1 MWTGLKAKR
10 ETWSS
15 EWNYFNEG
23 NAHMIFTNN
32 HFEKENFY
40 QDRVLVAEK
49 GGDGMYISENA
60 QINGIFDK
68 AYNEVFLKDPGFGEF
83 LTKQKLLDV
92 KEGETIPQFHE
103 NLMKE
108 ADPKRREDRK
118 KASLHSESRFWLE
131 KNLFYISP
139 MLKETYKEKNCI
151 VFFAEIKPKCCF
163 DEIPTFEEISGY
175 IDQHPNGNEIDKK
188 CFYSK
193 FFADCRPS
201 ERKFVYRK
209 IVGGKHKIMKEFNTS
224 DFYSDRPFVRS
235 KAIKGLIK
243 ENWGNYL
250 KILDGDM
257 NIIQHDDILSFF
269 RKWDPKITVKT
280 IAEII
285 ARSIDKNLIDYVK
298 GLQKMYSFYADRLD
312 TVAYKLDKTKNTITQ
327 DDAETVMKHLK
338 KYWLNKDIVDS
349 EKEVVQNTG
358 QDINLTQNEKDQKA
372 TRTKEEED
380 RKILEVLTKIEAQV
394 GSEMHDLVESTAF
407 LISLTSRDSSFLIRC
422 AVSRDNH
429 DFDVL
434 EEWEKGLIAEHVDE
448 LKVKF
453 TNAEP
458 APQNTDE
465 FDQEKNMV
473 YLTHLMKKLNT
484 GYETQKVATVDDE
497 SRDYY
502 IKARTNLCD
511 VSIKPWAK

>member
-1 MWTGLKAKR
+1 
-10 ETWSS
+10 
-15 EWNYFNEG
+15 
-23 NAHMIFTNN
+23 
-32 HFEKENFY
+32 
-40 QDRVLVAEK
+40 LVAEK
-49 GGDGMYISENA
+49 GGDGMYISANA
-60 QINGIFDK
+60 QVNSRFDK
-68 AYNEVFLKDPGFGEF
+68 AYNEVFLKDPGFGSF
-83 LTKQKLLDV
+83 LTKQKTCDL
-92 KEGETIPQFHE
+92 KEGETIPQFHV

-131 KNLFYISP
+131 KNLFFISP
-139 MLKETYKEKNCI
+139 TLKQSYKDKNCI

-175 IDQHPNGNEIDKK
+175 IDQHPNGSEIDKK

-209 IVGGKHKIMKEFNTS
+209 IVGGKHSVMKEFNTT
-224 DFYSDRPFVRS
+224 DFYSERPFIRS

-257 NIIQHDDILSFF
+257 NIIPHDGILDHF
-269 RKWDPKITVKT
+269 RRWDSEITVKT

-285 ARSIDKNLIDYVK
+285 ARSIDKKLIDYVV

-312 TVAYKLDKTKNTITQ
+312 TVSHKLDKTKDSITQ
-327 DDAETVMKHLK
+327 EDAEIIMRHLH
-338 KYWLNKDIVDS
+338 KYWLNKDIDVS
-349 EKEVVQNTG
+349 EKNITTDNG
-358 QDINLTQNEKDQKA
+358 QDINLTEKEKDQIV

-380 RKILEVLTKIEAQV
+380 RKMLAILTKIEAIVGPEMRDQV
-394 GSEMHDLVESTAF
+394 EATAF

-429 DFDVL
+429 DFDIL
-434 EEWEKGLIAEHVDE
+434 EEWEKGLISEHVDE

-473 YLTHLMKKLNT
+473 YLSHLMKKLNT
-484 GYETQKVATVDDE
+484 GYETQKVATE
-497 SRDYY
+497 NSQGRDYF